1 MPRAPNT
8 HTMAH
13 GYTPGLRITEATLL
27 RKERRLPLPG
37 EVHVT
42 LGQRVEA
49 GDVVA
54 STHLP
59 GNVTTV
65 NVARELNVQPGEV
78 PGAMVKAEGDSVQ
91 VGEIIAET
99 RALWGLFHSAAT
111 SPIAGTIE
119 TISDVTG
126 QVLVRGEPIP
136 VRLEAYVAGTV
147 AEVLGNEGVV
157 IETTCALLQG
167 IFGLGGETYGE
178 LLLRAEGPDSV
189 LDADALDADC
199 TGKVVVGGSVV
210 TGAALRR
217 AAELGVKAI
226 VVGGIGH
233 RDLDDFLGY
242 PVGVAITGHEGVGL
256 TLVITE
262 GFGHITMA
270 RRSFELLR
278 DRQGQRASVNGA
290 TQIRAGV
297 IRPEVI
303 VTYPEG
309 QAPPAAS
316 EFTSAGLRVGS
327 LIRIIRDPDFGSLG
341 TVVELPETPQKIETE
356 ALVRVLV
363 AELADGRRVTIP
375 RANVEL
381 IEG

>member
-1 MPRAPNT
+1 
-8 HTMAH
+8 MAH
-13 GYTPGLRITEATLL
+13 GYTPGLRVTEATLL

-37 EVHVT
+37 EVHVA

-54 STHLP
+54 STALP

-78 PGAMVKAEGDSVQ
+78 RAAMIKAEGDAVQ
-91 VGEIIAET
+91 VGEMIAET
-99 RALWGLFHSAAT
+99 KALWGLFHSAAN
-111 SPIAGTIE
+111 SPIGGTIE

-136 VRLEAYVAGTV
+136 VRLEAYIAGTV
-147 AEVLGNEGVV
+147 AEILGNEGVI

-178 LLLRAEGPDSV
+178 LVLRADGPEAV
-189 LDADALDADC
+189 LDADALDESCA
-199 TGKVVVGGSVV
+199 GKVVVGGSVV

-217 AAELGVKAI
+217 AVELGVSAI

-233 RDLDDFLGY
+233 LDLDDFLGY
-242 PVGVAITGHEGVGL
+242 PMGVAITGHETVGL
-256 TLVITE
+256 SLVITE
-262 GFGHITMA
+262 GFGRITMA
-270 RRSFELLR
+270 RRSFELLQGR
-278 DRQGQRASVNGA
+278 EGQRASVNGA

-297 IRPEVI
+297 IRPEVVI
-303 VTYPEG
+303 TYPEG
-309 QAPPAAS
+309 QAPPTAA
-316 EFTSAGLRVGS
+316 EFVSAGLRMGS
-327 LIRIIRDPDFGSLG
+327 SVRIIRDPNFGMIGS
-341 TVVELPETPQKIETE
+341 VVELPEAPQEIETE

-363 AELADGRRVTIP
+363 AELADGRRVIVP